1 MHREIQDELHL
12 ADSAERRGDPDAA
25 WRHLE
30 RAHILSQPFG
40 GPHLRVHL
48 AMLGLG
54 WRMSDVREVFGQ
66 LVRVLVAAPGS
77 WSGRFPP
84 GNTGRARVGL
94 MQHMPVA
101 LDLQMQLAKMRRVS
115 SSGEQNQERVER

>member
-1 MHREIQDELHL
+1 MHREIQDELDQ
-12 ADSAERRGDPDAA
+12 AVRAETRGDPDAA

-40 GPHLRVHL
+40 VPHVRVHL

-54 WRMSDVREVFGQ
+54 WRRSDTREVFGQ
-66 LVRVLVAAPGS
+66 IVRVLVAAPGS
-77 WSGRFPP
+77 WLGRFPP

-94 MQHMPVA
+94 MQHMPIP
-101 LDLQMQLAKMRRVS
+101 LDLQLQLAKMRRT
-115 SSGEQNQERVER
+115 SSG

>member
-1 MHREIQDELHL
+1 MHSEIQAELDL
-12 ADSAERRGDPDAA
+12 AGSAETRRDPEAA

-40 GPHLRVHL
+40 GPHVHVHL
-48 AMLGLG
+48 AMLSLG
-54 WRMSDVREVFGQ
+54 WRTSDAREIFGQ

-77 WSGRFPP
+77 WLGRFPP

-94 MQHMPVA
+94 MQHMPIPP
-101 LDLQMQLAKMRRVS
+101 DLQAKLARMRRA
-115 SSGEQNQERVER
+115 SG